1 MRMPRPS
8 RIFGADLVNR
18 TKRAAAAARQ
28 GWKRPVEPPLFDV
41 TQWVTPNDESVAT
54 FAFAP
59 GHDGDDLLAR
69 AQGRT
74 WFHTF
79 NFDGGYTIAG
89 YDPTDRKAN
98 LFGLPASLAGKRVLD
113 VGTYDGY
120 FAFEAARRGG
130 DVLATDKFSWD
141 WHESDARENFELIR
155 EFTGLPVRD
164 QTIAVEDLSPDS
176 IDGPYDVV
184 LFYGVLY
191 HAPDPLGYLEAVR
204 SVTSE
209 YALIETVVDL
219 LDIDRPA
226 AACYPGAFLNGD
238 SSNNFGPNFAAVEG
252 WCLDAGFSRVEHVAN
267 WSPHLLFDL
276 AGVPIDLTKPPTSGR
291 AVFRAWA

>member
-1 MRMPRPS
+1 MPRPS

-54 FAFAP
+54 FAFAS
-59 GHDGDDLLAR
+59 GHDGDELLAR

-176 IDGPYDVV
+176 IDGLYDVV

>member
-1 MRMPRPS
+1 MRIARPT
-8 RIFGADLVNR
+8 RVFGADLVNR
-18 TKRAAAAARQ
+18 TKRAALGARR
-28 GWKRPVEPPLFDV
+28 GFATPVETPVWDV
-41 TQWVTPNDESVAT
+41 TQWVTSTDETVT
-54 FAFAP
+54 PFAFAP
-59 GHDGDDLLAR
+59 GHTGEELLAR
-69 AQGRT
+69 AEGRT

-79 NFDGGYTIAG
+79 TFEGGVTIAG
-89 YDPTDRKAN
+89 YDPTGRKAN
-98 LFGLPASLAGKRVLD
+98 LFGLPPSLAGKRVLD
-113 VGTYDGY
+113 VGTYDGF
-120 FAFEAARRGG
+120 FAFEAARRSA

-176 IDGPYDVV
+176 IDGTYDVV

-191 HAPDPLGYLEAVR
+191 HAPDPLGYLKAIR
-204 SVTSE
+204 SVTGE

-238 SSNNFGPNFAAVEG
+238 SSNNFGPNYAAVEG

-267 WSPHLLFDL
+267 WSPHLVFDL
-276 AGVPIDLTKPPTSGR
+276 AGVPMDMTKPPTSGR
-291 AVFRAWA
+291 SVFRAWA

>member
-1 MRMPRPS
+1 MRIARPT
-8 RIFGADLVNR
+8 RVFGADLVNR
-18 TKRAAAAARQ
+18 TKRSASGARQ
-28 GWKRPVEPPLFDV
+28 GFSTPVETPVWDV
-41 TQWVTPNDESVAT
+41 TQWVTPTDETVIP

-59 GHDGDDLLAR
+59 GRTGEELLAR
-69 AQGRT
+69 AEGRT

-79 NFDGGYTIAG
+79 TFEGGVTIAG
-89 YDPTDRKAN
+89 YDPTGRKAN
-98 LFGLPASLAGKRVLD
+98 LFGLPPSLAGKRVLD
-113 VGTYDGY
+113 VGTYDGF
-120 FAFEAARRGG
+120 FAFEAARRGA

-164 QTIAVEDLSPDS
+164 QTIAVEDLSPDL
-176 IDGPYDVV
+176 IDGTYDVV

-191 HAPDPLGYLEAVR
+191 HAPDPLGYLKAIR
-204 SVTSE
+204 SVTGE

-238 SSNNFGPNFAAVEG
+238 SSNNFGPNYAAVEG
-252 WCLDAGFSRVEHVAN
+252 WCLDAGFSRVEHIAN
-267 WSPHLLFDL
+267 WSPHLVFDL
-276 AGVPIDLTKPPTSGR
+276 AGVPMDMTKPPTSGR